1 MRWLLFFLIGVFIFL
16 QYELWYS
23 KGGIV
28 SALKHKQALAAQAKK
43 LAQTNQRNK
52 HLEANIHELKNGQQ
66 AVEGEA
72 RKELGMVKKGE
83 VFYQVVKS

>member
-1 MRWLLFFLIGVFIFL
+1 MRWLLLLLIGVFIFL

-28 SALKHKQALAAQAKK
+28 SALKHKQVLALQAKK
-43 LAQTNQRNK
+43 IKQTKLHNK
-52 HLEANIHELKNGQQ
+52 NIEANIYDLKNGKQ

-83 VFYQVVKS
+83 VFYQVVK